1 MDNVKRFAAHEIR
14 MPDGECLVMGV
25 VEVVDGT
32 VKTVY
37 PLEDEQAQTVW
48 LGGTIVIRQ
57 EGENL
62 KAYKSNKPI

>member
-1 MDNVKRFAAHEIR
+1 

-32 VKTVY
+32 VKNVY